1 MLAQLLSAV
10 TAETLNDACH
20 SNCYFYGQRLET
32 KSNNTHNFCFLVT
45 LEGSEHKILRL
56 KQQNAT
62 NVL

>member
-45 LEGSEHKILRL
+45 LEGSEHKTLRL
-56 KQQNAT
+56 K
-62 NVL
+62 